1 VGLGAVLPV
10 GVAVGRA
17 LAEMTLSALTY
28 AQQDALYR
36 LNKRFAREGKIETGR
51 RDDLGRLHVVLPGE
65 EPLPRRRR
73 AITTSGL
80 VERVS

>member
-1 VGLGAVLPV
+1 
-10 GVAVGRA
+10 
-17 LAEMTLSALTY
+17 MTLTALTY
-28 AQQDALYR
+28 AQQDALMR
-36 LNKRFAREGKIETGR
+36 LGKRFARVGKVETGQ

-65 EPLPRRRR
+65 DPLPRRRR